1 MGFRS
6 YFVLIMP
13 EPYRRHDF
21 PLSRL
26 NEHLQLVRVTCRY
39 CKRSN
44 VYRPDDLIQIFGDV
58 DVDSLMHRMKCEG
71 GSDHGQLDVKGFLPS
86 GSELVGLRIRRLAA
100 IRFQR
105 VPVWKDD

>member
-1 MGFRS
+1 M
-6 YFVLIMP
+6 
-13 EPYRRHDF
+13 
-21 PLSRL
+21 
-26 NEHLQLVRVTCRY
+26 QLVRVTCRY
-39 CKRSN
+39 CKRSH

-71 GSDHGQLDVKGFLPS
+71 GAGHGQLDVKGFLPS

-100 IRFQR
+100 IKFQR